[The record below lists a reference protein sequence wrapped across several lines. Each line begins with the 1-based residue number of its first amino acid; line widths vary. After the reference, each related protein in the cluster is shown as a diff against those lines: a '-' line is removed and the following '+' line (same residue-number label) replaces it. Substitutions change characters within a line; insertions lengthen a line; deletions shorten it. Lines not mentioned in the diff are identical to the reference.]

1 MTYRGAWQ
9 IGELDLVAYRKL
21 DNQCIYQY
29 SSLFA
34 TIRRYLRLFVTIRDY
49 SRLFATIR
57 DYSRL
62 FTTIRDYS
70 QYSVIIRVLSPAAV
84 VSYARLPYCIDFL
97 IEHGAKRFF
106 GILDLTKGCLIR
118 LCHDVNDDVAI
129 FTKLSLV
136 FPCGNKSSQ
145 ANFNSRKQ
153 HCFHLQNK
161 YLNLLTLTFF
171 AI

>member
-1 MTYRGAWQ
+1 MYISVFVTIRY
-9 IGELDLVAYRKL
+9 
-21 DNQCIYQY
+21 Y

-34 TIRRYLRLFVTIRDY
+34 IIRHY
-49 SRLFATIR
+49 SRLFTSIR

-62 FTTIRDYS
+62 FTTICNYS

-136 FPCGNKSSQ
+136 FPCGNKKPQ
-145 ANFNSRKQ
+145 ANFNPRKQ
-153 HCFHLQNK
+153 HYFHLQNK
-161 YLNLLTLTFF
+161 HLNFLTLTFF

>member
-29 SSLFA
+29 SL
-34 TIRRYLRLFVTIRDY
+34 LFV
-49 SRLFATIR
+49 
-57 DYSRL
+57 
-62 FTTIRDYS
+62 TIRDYS
-70 QYSVIIRVLSPAAV
+70 QYSVIIRFLSPAAV
-84 VSYARLPYCIDFL
+84 VSYARLPYCFDFL
-97 IEHGAKRFF
+97 LEHGANCKRFF
-106 GILDLTKGCLIR
+106 GILDLTSGCLIR

-136 FPCGNKSSQ
+136 FPCGNKKPQ
-145 ANFNSRKQ
+145 ANFNPRKQ
-153 HCFHLQNK
+153 HYFHLQNK
-161 YLNLLTLTFF
+161 HLNFLTLTFF